1 MTDIN
6 GLRYYE
12 VDFNADG
19 TLDTAGGRGD
29 GGLPAAVAAGG
40 VTDLFVLSHGWNSG
54 VDSARDLYEAMF
66 SLLADQLGTHRPNCA
81 AVGVIWP
88 SVVFPDDDPAT
99 APPVPSTGEQ
109 LAAALAPAFPA
120 QQHQLATLGQ
130 LLDDRPQDPE
140 KLTEFHTLAASLVTT
155 PSWALEDL
163 GEAALLDGDTQ
174 MVFRR
179 AAIEMAPRAGG
190 GAAGVGDPFAAL
202 WSGARELLR
211 IFSYYEMKNRAGV
224 IGQTGLGPLL
234 GALIGPSGPPRIHLI
249 GHSFGGR
256 LVAYALA
263 GLPAGKTG
271 PQSPVKSL
279 ALIQGAF
286 SHFAFASPLMFDP
299 SRSGGLAGMG
309 DRVDGPLLATF
320 TRADRALGWWYPTAS
335 LLAGQDDQVALGA
348 HGPLYR
354 WGAMGDDGYQQ
365 DPAATVMLLAEAG
378 NPYPFAPAHFY
389 ALDANAVICAKQ
401 SEFSGAHSDIR
412 HPEVTW
418 AVVSAAGL
426 RDPE

>member
-19 TLDTAGGRGD
+19 TLNTAGGGGD

-40 VTDLFVLSHGWNSG
+40 ITDLFVLSHGWNSG
-54 VDSARDLYEAMF
+54 VDSARNLYQAMF
-66 SLLADQLGTHRPNCA
+66 GLLADQLGTHGPNSA

-99 APPVPSTGEQ
+99 APPVPSTGVQ
-109 LAAALAPAFPA
+109 LAAALAPAFPTQ
-120 QQHQLATLGQ
+120 QQHLATLGQ
-130 LLDDRPQDPE
+130 LLDDRPQDPN
-140 KLTEFHTLAASLVTT
+140 KLAEFHTLAGGLVTT
-155 PSWALEDL
+155 PCHAVEDL
-163 GEAALLDGDTQ
+163 GEAAALDGDTET
-174 MVFRR
+174 VFRR
-179 AAIEMAPRAGG
+179 AAFEMAPGAGG
-190 GAAGVGDPFAAL
+190 GAEGIGDPFAAL
-202 WSGARELLR
+202 WSGAREVLR

-234 GALIGPSGPPRIHLI
+234 GALSGPAGPPRIHLI
-249 GHSFGGR
+249 GHSFGCR

-279 ALIQGAF
+279 TLIQGAF
-286 SHFAFASPLMFDP
+286 SHFTFASPLMFDP

-309 DRVDGPLLATF
+309 ARVDGPLLATF
-320 TRADRALGWWYPTAS
+320 TAADRALGWWYPTAS
-335 LLAGQDDQVALGA
+335 LFADQDAQVALGA
-348 HGPLYR
+348 HGLDYR
-354 WGAMGDDGYQQ
+354 WGAMGHDGYQQ
-365 DPAATVMLLAEAG
+365 NPAATTMHLAGAG
-378 NPYPFAPAHFY
+378 NAYLFAPAHFY
-389 ALDANAVICAKQ
+389 ALDANAVICANQ
-401 SEFSGAHSDIR
+401 SWFSGAHSDIR

-418 AVVSAAGL
+418 AVVSAASLG
-426 RDPE
+426 DS